1 MKSKRGCRMVAWLL
15 LVLSFALCVPLV
27 LEADSAIVCHTGDT
41 VTLSCPG
48 RLLNDTEELLWM
60 FKGKP
65 AFSYGNGSLC
75 ETGRYVSRT
84 SIGSIQQNNF
94 SLDITNISKEDAGVY
109 TCRISGDTEHIRS
122 ISLIVNDSQAHA
134 DSAASVPLCL
144 TDTETD
150 REQRAAGTQ
159 HGDRPVCRPYRE
171 REDPPGASSG
181 GNRGLT
187 VGIVVPV
194 VLLVLVVVGVLII
207 KWRNRQG
214 AERQEDSVLYTE
226 VLTTIKMLV
235 QK

>member
-122 ISLIVNDSQAHA
+122 ISLIVND
-134 DSAASVPLCL
+134 
-144 TDTETD
+144 TETD

-159 HGDRPVCRPYRE
+159 HGDRPVCRPYREREDPPGE